1 MLNLRKLID
10 MLPYYYKGADTYK
23 NKEGKG
29 IFERYLEIFGNY
41 FEDQVV
47 EDTSTLQ
54 DILDIDSCD
63 ELYLN
68 HLWEFLG
75 QMPFAQGPLI
85 DVDKWKVYFDGLK
98 FKEENAADY
107 HGKLIKTFQDSFIF
121 TDLNTD
127 YGGKNSKVHG
137 DDQDYAGND
146 YNTFEEVKAWR
157 EACIVPT
164 NSSEGFNPDN
174 EMVRALIK
182 YSISLFKIRGTSTFF
197 EVLFRIYGL
206 NCEIGQPKTE
216 IFNDDP
222 DNVDYL
228 GKNNDYAG
236 IDSQAHGDSQ
246 DYAGIGQGM
255 YISRYGNSKLD
266 TENSKFDDYTLD
278 RYTTCSKC
286 VTIPVKITGHSYT
299 SISGKGFESFRVAC
313 ENIFDR
319 FLPINVKAEI
329 NYGFTIPQTYTLS
342 TYLWD
347 GIQWVFLRDSNGNS
361 NANNLRKLYLQDGII
376 TDVKIKVKVSRTYN
390 NRSDLKFVVGS
401 TIGGKEVYG
410 ENEHTSEYIIHA
422 RKATSYIIRSL
433 NANSNGNYAKVTLT
447 VTRLSSIRY
456 YNIGYLAETL
466 NISAEH
472 TSISIT
478 LSGTVSFNGNIFPVN
493 IRRMDTGE
501 ILQVDNSGNYTFV
514 TKEAGTYTF
523 SLVDYPIRQISITVT
538 KDPEVLTVT
547 VNPTSDKITKA
558 KKTVSTLL
566 NIEGSYHQDDVIAIQ
581 AVANSGLLTNK
592 ELEDLFVQTPDNS
605 IPNNKVV
612 SHTYAM
618 ASIPLYKIGS
628 DGYNSKEI
636 ILQVRFCCIK
646 NPIRNTTQWVNHR
659 RYIQN
664 KGEDQP
670 INTFTNLLPNI
681 KMHDGYINT
690 DGEIVEDPNWQYSD
704 WIDVQQY
711 AEEGTSVIGVKD
723 RLEFWLVCSPLTC
736 YEINNK
742 DILYNCGEFFNT
754 NRSGYFIFEAQ
765 EKGNQ
770 ATFLVSSELAPG
782 VKYYLKPYTHN
793 LTYPYNG
800 TSVSLLITIGTNLDF
815 AKGKQLDSSGVLNFG
830 FIIDKFNE
838 TTKEWEPTNIQVP
851 SNDDNWIID
860 NNNSKY
866 TKRYSVKFNKDE
878 VGSGT
883 FRIRSLD
890 EAYLPEVIILS
901 DYVDPGKE
909 YLYFEPINSLDAGW
923 LEPSNWG
930 TATVGTPS
938 NSPANAK
945 WDLLKGTPTFKIR
958 VLNHKGYELNDIEL
972 YSVQFPEDH
981 PEGIETLVGN
991 TYKLNDTVSD
1001 LIKEG
1006 TYRFKVKEDTNIN
1019 FAQITL
1025 VKNTIFKITCTPV
1038 IAVLSNGF
1046 AVTTVVGSCND
1057 PDVNDKKLQVK
1068 REGDKVWHDSPY
1080 QFVGHTTGIYNFKV
1094 RGEEK
1099 GTEPKASFQIIGS
1112 TDIQVSPSSLS
1123 WEAEDYSAQSLDLV
1137 TGSSTSWEATVE
1149 DS

>member
-41 FEDQVV
+41 FEDQVI

-85 DVDKWKVYFDGLK
+85 DVDKWKVYFDGFK
-98 FKEENAADY
+98 FKEENTADY
-107 HGKLIKTFQDSFIF
+107 HGKLMKTFHDSFVF
-121 TDLNTD
+121 PNTNTD
-127 YGGKNSKVHG
+127 YGGKNSEVHG
-137 DDQDYAGND
+137 DDQDYAGKD
-146 YNTFEEVKAWR
+146 PNTFEEVKSWR

-164 NSSEGFNPDN
+164 NSSENFNPDN

-216 IFNDDP
+216 IFNDDQ
-222 DNVDYL
+222 DNVDYA
-228 GKNNDYAG
+228 GKDKDYAG
-236 IDSQAHGDSQ
+236 IGSKAHGDDQ
-246 DYAGIGQGM
+246 DYAGIGQEM

-278 RYTTCSKC
+278 RYTTCSRC
-286 VTIPVKITGHSYT
+286 VTVPVKITGHPYT
-299 SISGKGFESFRVAC
+299 SINGEGFESFRVAC

-329 NYGFTIPQTYTLS
+329 NYGFTIPQTYTIS

-361 NANNLRKLYLQDGII
+361 NTNNLRKLYLQDGII
-376 TDVKIKVKVSRTYN
+376 TNVKVKVKVSRTYN

-410 ENEHTSEYIIHA
+410 ENEHTSEYVIHA
-422 RKATSYIIRSL
+422 RKATSYNIRSL

-456 YNIGYLAETL
+456 YNIGYLADTL

-493 IRRMDTGE
+493 IRRMDTRE
-501 ILQVDNSGNYTFV
+501 ILQVDDSGHYDFV

-538 KDPEVLTVT
+538 KDPEILTVT
-547 VNPTSDKITKA
+547 VNPTSDKITKY
-558 KKTVSTLL
+558 KKNVSTLL

-581 AVANSGLLTNK
+581 AIAISGPLSNK
-592 ELEDLFVQTPDNS
+592 ELEELFIQTPDYS

-618 ASIPLYKIGS
+618 ASIPLYKSS
-628 DGYNSKEI
+628 DDYGYDHKEV

-659 RYIQN
+659 KYIQN
-664 KGEDQP
+664 KEGI
-670 INTFTNLLPNI
+670 INTFTNLLPNLQ
-681 KMHDGYINT
+681 MHDGYINT
-690 DGEIVEDPNWQYSD
+690 DGEIVEDHNWQYSD

-711 AEEGTSVIGVKD
+711 AEEGTSVSGAKD

-742 DILYNCGEFFNT
+742 DILYNCGEFFNV

-770 ATFLVSSELAPG
+770 AAFLVSSELASG
-782 VKYYLKPYTHN
+782 VTYYLKLYTHN
-793 LTYPYNG
+793 LIYPYNG
-800 TSVSLLITIGTNLDF
+800 TSVSLLVIIGTDLDF
-815 AKGKQLDSSGVLNFG
+815 AKGKQLDSSLNFG

-838 TTKEWEPTNIQVP
+838 ETKEWEPTTIQVP
-851 SNDDNWIID
+851 SNDSGWVID
-860 NNNSKY
+860 DNNSKY
-866 TKRYSVKFNKDE
+866 TKRYSVKFNKE
-878 VGSGT
+878 VVGSGT

-890 EAYLPEVIILS
+890 EAYSPETIILS

-909 YLYFEPINSLDAGW
+909 YLYFEPINSLDEGW
-923 LEPSNWG
+923 LEPTNWG
-930 TATVGTPS
+930 TATIGTPS

-945 WDLLKGTPTFKIR
+945 WDLLKGTPKFKIR
-958 VLNHKGYELNDIEL
+958 SLNHKGYDLNDIEL
-972 YSVQFPEDH
+972 YSVQFTEDN
-981 PEGIETLVGN
+981 PDGTEILVGN

-1001 LIKEG
+1001 LIREG
-1006 TYRFKVKEDTNIN
+1006 TYRFKVKEDTNIH

-1025 VKNTIFKITCTPV
+1025 VKNTIFKITCTPI

-1046 AVTTVVGSCND
+1046 AVTTVIGSCND

-1068 REGDKVWHDSPY
+1068 REGDTVWHDSPY
-1080 QFVGHTTGIYNFKV
+1080 QFIGHTTGIYNFKV
-1094 RGEEK
+1094 RGEEN

>member
-41 FEDQVV
+41 FEDQIV

-85 DVDKWKVYFDGLK
+85 DIDKWKVYFDGFK

-107 HGKLIKTFQDSFIF
+107 PGKLMKTFQDSFVF
-121 TDLNTD
+121 TNP
-127 YGGKNSKVHG
+127 NP
-137 DDQDYAGND
+137 DYAGKD
-146 YNTFEEVKAWR
+146 PNTFEEVKSWR

-164 NSSEGFNPDN
+164 NSSENFNPDN

-197 EVLFRIYGL
+197 EILFRIYGL
-206 NCEIGQPKTE
+206 NCEISLPKIE

-222 DNVDYL
+222 DNVDYA
-228 GKNNDYAG
+228 GKDNDYAG
-236 IDSQAHGDSQ
+236 IGSQTHGDSQ

-266 TENSKFDDYTLD
+266 TENSKFDGYTLD

-286 VTIPVKITGHSYT
+286 VTVPVKITGHSYT
-299 SISGKGFESFRVAC
+299 DVNGKGFESFRVAC

-347 GIQWVFLRDSNGNS
+347 GIQWVFLRDSNGLS
-361 NANNLRKLYLQDGII
+361 NAENLRKLYLQDGII

-410 ENEHTSEYIIHA
+410 ENEHTSEYVIHA
-422 RKATSYIIRSL
+422 RKATSYNIRSL

-456 YNIGYLAETL
+456 YNIGYLADTL

-501 ILQVDNSGNYTFV
+501 VLQVDKEGNYTFV

-523 SLVDYPIRQISITVT
+523 SLVDYPIRQVSITVT
-538 KDPEVLTVT
+538 KDPEILTVT
-547 VNPTSDKITKA
+547 VDPTSAKITKD

-566 NIEGSYHQDDVIAIQ
+566 NIQGSYHQEDVIAIQ
-581 AVANSGLLTNK
+581 AVAVSGLLTNK
-592 ELEDLFVQTPDNS
+592 ELEELFVQTPDNS

-618 ASIPLYKIGS
+618 ASIPLHKRGS
-628 DGYNSKEI
+628 DGYDPKEI
-636 ILQVRFCCIK
+636 ILKIRFCCIK
-646 NPIRNTTQWVNHR
+646 NPIRSTTQYVNHR
-659 RYIQN
+659 RYIQ
-664 KGEDQP
+664 KKEGDQP

-681 KMHDGYINT
+681 VMHDGYINQE
-690 DGEIVEDPNWQYSD
+690 GKIVEDPNWQYSD
-704 WIDVQQY
+704 WIKVQRY

-742 DILYNCGEFFNT
+742 DIFYNCGEFFNT
-754 NRSGYFIFEAQ
+754 NRSGYFVFEAQ

-770 ATFLVSSELAPG
+770 ATFLVSSELTPG
-782 VKYYLKPYTHN
+782 VKYYLKLYTPH

-800 TSVSLLITIGTNLDF
+800 NRVSLLITIGTNLDF
-815 AKGKQLDSSGVLNFG
+815 AKGMQLDSSLNFG

-838 TTKEWEPTNIQVP
+838 STKKWDPTTLQV
-851 SNDDNWIID
+851 SSKDSGWVVD

-866 TKRYSVKFNKDE
+866 TKRYSVKFNKEE

-890 EAYLPEVIILS
+890 GAYFPQLIVLS

-909 YLYFEPINSLDAGW
+909 YLYFEPINSLETGW

-930 TATVGTPS
+930 TATVDTPS

-945 WDLLKGTPTFKIR
+945 WDLLKGIPKFKIR
-958 VLNHKGYELNDIEL
+958 VLNHKESELNDIEL
-972 YSVQFPEDH
+972 YSVQFTEDN
-981 PEGIETLVGN
+981 PDGIETLVGN
-991 TYKLNDTVSD
+991 TYKINDTVLD

-1006 TYRFKVKEDTNIN
+1006 TYRFKVREDTNIN

-1025 VKNTIFKITCTPV
+1025 VKDTIFKITCTPA

-1057 PDVNDKKLQVK
+1057 PDVNDRKLQVK
-1068 REGDKVWHDSPY
+1068 REGDTVWHDSPY
-1080 QFVGHTTGIYNFKV
+1080 QFIGHTTGIYNFKV

-1137 TGSSTSWEATVE
+1137 TGSSISWEATVE

>member
-75 QMPFAQGPLI
+75 QMPFAQGPII
-85 DVDKWKVYFDGLK
+85 DVYKWKVYFDGLK

-107 HGKLIKTFQDSFIF
+107 HGKLMKTFQDSFIF
-121 TDLNTD
+121 PNLNTD

-137 DDQDYAGND
+137 DDQDYAGKD
-146 YNTFEEVKAWR
+146 SIFEEVKSWR

-164 NSSEGFNPDN
+164 NSSENFNPDN
-174 EMVRALIK
+174 EMVRALLK

-222 DNVDYL
+222 DNVDYA

-299 SISGKGFESFRVAC
+299 NINGKGFESFRVAC

-410 ENEHTSEYIIHA
+410 ENEHNSEYVIHA

-501 ILQVDNSGNYTFV
+501 VLQVDNSGNYTFV

-547 VNPTSDKITKA
+547 VNPTSDKITNY

-566 NIEGSYHQDDVIAIQ
+566 NIQGSYHQDDVIAIQ
-581 AVANSGLLTNK
+581 AVALSGLLTNK

-659 RYIQN
+659 KYIQD

-711 AEEGTSVIGVKD
+711 AEEGTSVMGVKD

-770 ATFLVSSELAPG
+770 ATFLVSTELAPG
-782 VKYYLKPYTHN
+782 VTYYLKPSTHN

-838 TTKEWEPTNIQVP
+838 DSNEWEATHIQVP
-851 SNDDNWIID
+851 SDDSGWVID

-866 TKRYSVKFNKDE
+866 TKRYSVQFNKEE

-901 DYVDPGKE
+901 DYVDPEKE

-945 WDLLKGTPTFKIR
+945 WDLLKGIPKFKIR
-958 VLNHKGYELNDIEL
+958 VLNHNGYDLNDIEL
-972 YSVQFPEDH
+972 YSVQFTEDN

-1068 REGDKVWHDSPY
+1068 REGDTVWHDSPY

-1123 WEAEDYSAQSLDLV
+1123 WEAEDYSAQSIDLV

>member
-1 MLNLRKLID
+1 
-10 MLPYYYKGADTYK
+10 
-23 NKEGKG
+23 
-29 IFERYLEIFGNY
+29 
-41 FEDQVV
+41 
-47 EDTSTLQ
+47 
-54 DILDIDSCD
+54 
-63 ELYLN
+63 
-68 HLWEFLG
+68 
-75 QMPFAQGPLI
+75 
-85 DVDKWKVYFDGLK
+85 
-98 FKEENAADY
+98 
-107 HGKLIKTFQDSFIF
+107 
-121 TDLNTD
+121 
-127 YGGKNSKVHG
+127 
-137 DDQDYAGND
+137 
-146 YNTFEEVKAWR
+146 
-157 EACIVPT
+157 
-164 NSSEGFNPDN
+164 
-174 EMVRALIK
+174 
-182 YSISLFKIRGTSTFF
+182 
-197 EVLFRIYGL
+197 
-206 NCEIGQPKTE
+206 
-216 IFNDDP
+216 
-222 DNVDYL
+222 
-228 GKNNDYAG
+228 
-236 IDSQAHGDSQ
+236 
-246 DYAGIGQGM
+246 
-255 YISRYGNSKLD
+255 
-266 TENSKFDDYTLD
+266 
-278 RYTTCSKC
+278 
-286 VTIPVKITGHSYT
+286 
-299 SISGKGFESFRVAC
+299 
-313 ENIFDR
+313 
-319 FLPINVKAEI
+319 
-329 NYGFTIPQTYTLS
+329 
-342 TYLWD
+342 
-347 GIQWVFLRDSNGNS
+347 
-361 NANNLRKLYLQDGII
+361 
-376 TDVKIKVKVSRTYN
+376 
-390 NRSDLKFVVGS
+390 
-401 TIGGKEVYG
+401 
-410 ENEHTSEYIIHA
+410 
-422 RKATSYIIRSL
+422 
-433 NANSNGNYAKVTLT
+433 
-447 VTRLSSIRY
+447 
-456 YNIGYLAETL
+456 
-466 NISAEH
+466 
-472 TSISIT
+472 
-478 LSGTVSFNGNIFPVN
+478 
-493 IRRMDTGE
+493 
-501 ILQVDNSGNYTFV
+501 
-514 TKEAGTYTF
+514 
-523 SLVDYPIRQISITVT
+523 
-538 KDPEVLTVT
+538 
-547 VNPTSDKITKA
+547 
-558 KKTVSTLL
+558 
-566 NIEGSYHQDDVIAIQ
+566 
-581 AVANSGLLTNK
+581 
-592 ELEDLFVQTPDNS
+592 
-605 IPNNKVV
+605 
-612 SHTYAM
+612 M
-618 ASIPLYKIGS
+618 ASIPLYKMGS

-659 RYIQN
+659 KYIQN

-670 INTFTNLLPNI
+670 INIFTNLLPNI

-690 DGEIVEDPNWQYSD
+690 NGEIVEDPNWQYSD

-770 ATFLVSSELAPG
+770 ATFLVSTELAPG
-782 VKYYLKPYTHN
+782 VTYYLKPYTHN

-838 TTKEWEPTNIQVP
+838 STKEWVPTNIQVP
-851 SNDDNWIID
+851 SNDHGWVID

-866 TKRYSVKFNKDE
+866 TKRYSVQFNKEE

-901 DYVDPGKE
+901 DYVDPEKE

-945 WDLLKGTPTFKIR
+945 WDLLKGIPKFKIR
-958 VLNHKGYELNDIEL
+958 VLNHNGYELNDIEL
-972 YSVQFPEDH
+972 YSVQFTEDN